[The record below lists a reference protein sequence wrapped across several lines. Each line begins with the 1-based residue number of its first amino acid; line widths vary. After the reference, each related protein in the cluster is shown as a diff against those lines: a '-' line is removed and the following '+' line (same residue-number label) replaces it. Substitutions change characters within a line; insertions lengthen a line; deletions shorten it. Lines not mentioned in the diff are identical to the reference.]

1 MWAKLRQW
9 FKDSEIIFWA
19 RLQILLGAVIEI
31 ITAVDP
37 FLLQPILG
45 DYFPYFLIV
54 NGLLTEILRRRRSTL

>member
-1 MWAKLRQW
+1 MWVKLRQW

-19 RLQILLGAVIEI
+19 RLQILLGAVVEI

-37 FLLQPILG
+37 LLLQPILG